1 MSLKPTGITAN
12 RQPGEVIITWED
24 GHESIYPFSLLR
36 HACPCAACRGG
47 HENMRSEPDPLV
59 FTMELEDSP
68 QTRIR
73 NLEAVGTYAIN
84 MEWED
89 GHHYGI
95 YTWEYLRAL
104 CPCPLCM
111 AKRQHE

>member
-1 MSLKPTGITAN
+1 MSQKPTGITAN
-12 RQPGEVIITWED
+12 RQTGEVTITWGD
-24 GHESIYPFSLLR
+24 GHTSLYPFSILR

-47 HENMRSEPDPLV
+47 HENMRDEPDPIV
-59 FTMELEDSP
+59 FTLELEDSP

-73 NLEAVGTYAIN
+73 NIEAVGTYAIN
-84 MEWED
+84 IEWED
-89 GHHYGI
+89 GHRYGI
-95 YTWEYLRAL
+95 YTWDYLRAL